1 MKGVSYDKV
10 ASSQLPAVRC
20 ESAVCRVVSYVYRLR
35 PRLVARQGDRMNL
48 YLSEALILRKVASEE
63 SEKKR
68 FRLLAQLG
76 DMRLQDIFNCEY
88 VAVSDGRLLPA
99 GRSAMMATLRR
110 CLKDA

>member
-1 MKGVSYDKV
+1 
-10 ASSQLPAVRC
+10 
-20 ESAVCRVVSYVYRLR
+20 
-35 PRLVARQGDRMNL
+35 MNL

-68 FRLLAQLG
+68 FRLLAQLGG